1 MLATSN
7 VIIKGPTLA
16 NEATLSHQT
25 LTYSSSRGRI
35 DHSITFNV
43 DLTMATINLART
55 LTAQLFGSSHG
66 KMRSLIAARVLR
78 QTFSPTVLIFRIT
91 GSLTLNVRHL
101 GVDFSGELQAMGTCH
116 DPNLGVLVLS
126 LYHV

>member
-7 VIIKGPTLA
+7 VIIKGRTLA

-43 DLTMATINLART
+43 DLTMTTINLART
-55 LTAQLFGSSHG
+55 LTAQLWQFSWEDAQFDCRATSSTNFQ
-66 KMRSLIAARVLR
+66 S
-78 QTFSPTVLIFRIT
+78 TSPYI
-91 GSLTLNVRHL
+91 
-101 GVDFSGELQAMGTCH
+101 
-116 DPNLGVLVLS
+116 
-126 LYHV
+126 